1 MVDELRKSGIDLI
14 GDVSWGTHFC
24 QFYQTK
30 EDLIDILVPYFKEG
44 LENNEFC
51 MWVTSEPLS
60 ADEAENAMRNALPEV
75 DRYFKNGQIE
85 IIPYSDWYV
94 KEGSFNSD
102 RVLNGWIDK
111 LNNGLMK
118 GFEGLRLSGNTF
130 WLEKE
135 DWDDFVSYE
144 TEVDKVID
152 SFKMIAMCTYCLDKC
167 NANEIIDVIN
177 NHQFALI
184 KREGEWTL
192 LESSKQKK
200 IEEEL
205 KESKY
210 KYLSLFDNMLDG
222 YAHCEMIYDNQGNPI
237 DFIYLNVNEAFE
249 RLTGLSDVEG
259 KKISEIIPQTKETHP
274 ELLEIYGKVAST
286 GKPEKFEIEFKPLD
300 RWFTV
305 AVYSPQKNHFI
316 AVFENITE
324 RKDAD
329 EKLNETLKNYSQLNQ
344 TLIALRD
351 SSQVMMHATDETD
364 YLDNL
369 CKIIIDDC
377 GHSMVWI
384 GITEEK
390 GKKVIPVAYAGFEEE
405 YIKTLDITYED
416 TERGQGPTGTAIRT
430 GKPCICENMHIDP
443 KFKPWRE
450 EALKRGYSS
459 SIVLPLISGDKVFG
473 ALNIYS
479 KETNPFSEEEKM
491 LLKELADDISYG
503 ITSLRYRTAHDKA
516 EKALRKSFKEV
527 ERSNA
532 ELEQFAYV
540 TSHDLREP
548 LRMISS
554 FLQLL
559 ERRYKDQLDQDAN
572 EFIGY
577 AVDGAKRLDA
587 MINDILIYSR
597 VANKEKK
604 FTHVHCDK
612 VLDEAYLNLKTS
624 IEETNA
630 EIFNDPLPT
639 IMIDEHL
646 MIQLFQNLIGNAIKY
661 RSENKPKIY
670 ISSYK
675 EDKQWL
681 FSVKDNG
688 IGISQEYLD
697 KIFTI
702 FQRLHTNEEYD
713 GTGIGLAIAQKIVH
727 QHGGDIWAESELG
740 EGSTFY
746 FTIPEQ

>member
-1 MVDELRKSGIDLI
+1 
-14 GDVSWGTHFC
+14 
-24 QFYQTK
+24 
-30 EDLIDILVPYFKEG
+30 
-44 LENNEFC
+44 
-51 MWVTSEPLS
+51 
-60 ADEAENAMRNALPEV
+60 
-75 DRYFKNGQIE
+75 
-85 IIPYSDWYV
+85 
-94 KEGSFNSD
+94 
-102 RVLNGWIDK
+102 
-111 LNNGLMK
+111 MK

-286 GKPEKFEIEFKPLD
+286 GKPEKFEIDFKPLD

-305 AVYSPQKNHFI
+305 SVYSPQKNHFI

-430 GKPCICENMHIDP
+430 GKLCICENMHIDP

-459 SIVLPLISGDKVFG
+459 SIVLPLISDDKVFG

>member
-1 MVDELRKSGIDLI
+1 
-14 GDVSWGTHFC
+14 
-24 QFYQTK
+24 
-30 EDLIDILVPYFKEG
+30 
-44 LENNEFC
+44 
-51 MWVTSEPLS
+51 
-60 ADEAENAMRNALPEV
+60 
-75 DRYFKNGQIE
+75 
-85 IIPYSDWYV
+85 
-94 KEGSFNSD
+94 
-102 RVLNGWIDK
+102 
-111 LNNGLMK
+111 MK

-167 NANEIIDVIN
+167 NANEIIDVVN

-222 YAHCEMIYDNQGNPI
+222 YAHCEMIFDNQGNPI

-286 GKPEKFEIEFKPLD
+286 GKPEKFEIDFKPLD
-300 RWFTV
+300 KWFTV
-305 AVYSPQKNHFI
+305 SVYSPQKNHFI

-324 RKDAD
+324 RKVAD

-430 GKPCICENMHIDP
+430 GKLCICENMQIDP

-459 SIVLPLISGDKVFG
+459 SIVLPLISDDKVFG

-630 EIFNDPLPT
+630 EIVNDPLPT

-661 RSENKPKIY
+661 RSQNKPKIY

>member
-1 MVDELRKSGIDLI
+1 MDELRKSGIDLI
-14 GDVSWGTHFC
+14 GDVPWGTHFC

-286 GKPEKFEIEFKPLD
+286 GKPEKFEIDFKPLD

-305 AVYSPQKNHFI
+305 SVYSPQKNHFI

-430 GKPCICENMHIDP
+430 GKLCICENMQIDP

-630 EIFNDPLPT
+630 EIVNDPLPT

-661 RSENKPKIY
+661 RSQNKPKIY

>member
-1 MVDELRKSGIDLI
+1 MDELRKSGIDLI
-14 GDVSWGTHFC
+14 GDVPWGTHFC

-167 NANEIIDVIN
+167 NANEIIDVVN

-192 LESSKQKK
+192 LESTKQKK

-222 YAHCEMIYDNQGNPI
+222 YAHCEMIFDNQGNPI

-286 GKPEKFEIEFKPLD
+286 GKPEKFEIDFKPLD
-300 RWFTV
+300 KWFTV
-305 AVYSPQKNHFI
+305 SVYSPQKNHFI

-324 RKDAD
+324 RKVAD

-430 GKPCICENMHIDP
+430 GKLCICENMQIDP

-630 EIFNDPLPT
+630 EIVNDPLPT

-661 RSENKPKIY
+661 RSQNKPKIY

>member
-1 MVDELRKSGIDLI
+1 MDELRKSGIDLI
-14 GDVSWGTHFC
+14 GDVPWGTHFC

-192 LESSKQKK
+192 LESTKQKK

-286 GKPEKFEIEFKPLD
+286 GKPEKFEIDFKPLD
-300 RWFTV
+300 KWFTV
-305 AVYSPQKNHFI
+305 SVYSPQKNHFI

-324 RKDAD
+324 RKVAD

-430 GKPCICENMHIDP
+430 GKLCICENMQIDP

-630 EIFNDPLPT
+630 EIVNDPLPT

-661 RSENKPKIY
+661 RSQNKPKIY

>member
-1 MVDELRKSGIDLI
+1 
-14 GDVSWGTHFC
+14 
-24 QFYQTK
+24 
-30 EDLIDILVPYFKEG
+30 
-44 LENNEFC
+44 

-111 LNNGLMK
+111 LNNGLRK

-167 NANEIIDVIN
+167 NANEIIDVVN

-192 LESSKQKK
+192 LESSKKKK

-249 RLTGLSDVEG
+249 RLTGLSNVQG

-286 GKPEKFEIEFKPLD
+286 GKPEKFEIDFKPLD

-305 AVYSPQKNHFI
+305 SVYSPQKNHFI

-344 TLIALRD
+344 TLLALRD

-430 GKPCICENMHIDP
+430 GKLCICENMQIDP
-443 KFKPWRE
+443 RFKPWRE

-459 SIVLPLISGDKVFG
+459 SIVLPLISDDKVFG

-630 EIFNDPLPT
+630 EILNDPLPT

-675 EDKQWL
+675 EEKQWL

-688 IGISQEYLD
+688 IGISQEYLE

>member
-1 MVDELRKSGIDLI
+1 MDELRKSGIDLI
-14 GDVSWGTHFC
+14 GDVPWGTHFC

-167 NANEIIDVIN
+167 NANEIIDVVN

-192 LESSKQKK
+192 LESTKQKK

-286 GKPEKFEIEFKPLD
+286 GKPEKFEIDFKPLD

-305 AVYSPQKNHFI
+305 SVYSPQKNHFI

-430 GKPCICENMHIDP
+430 GKLCICENMQIDP